1 MDRTKLYI
9 IAGVVAL
16 IVVIGIVVIVKKEKF
31 TTDNLP
37 SLTFI
42 FNEQTTVA
50 LQSNIKS
57 TMGAFLTM
65 IGNVQ
70 QYDGRVMFDAS
81 ESNSFSKPQ
90 IPTGSLAVAHLFVP
104 STGKTFDFKLG
115 KSGDPLSLFND
126 MQNLYF
132 QIHQSGAF
140 EFEFELPWTF
150 PLWNHLR

>member
-16 IVVIGIVVIVKKEKF
+16 IVVIGIIVIVKKEKF

-37 SLTFI
+37 WLTFI
-42 FNEQTTVA
+42 FDEQTTVA
-50 LQSNIKS
+50 LQSNIKY

-70 QYDGRVMFDAS
+70 QSYDGRVMFDAS

-115 KSGDPLSLFND
+115 KSGDQLSLFDD
-126 MQNLYF
+126 MQNLYLRI
-132 QIHQSGAF
+132 QKSGAF
-140 EFEFELPWTF
+140 SASASSG
-150 PLWNHLR
+150 NDCIGVC

>member
-9 IAGVVAL
+9 IAGIVAL

-37 SLTFI
+37 MLTFI

-50 LQSNIKS
+50 LQSNIKY

-70 QYDGRVMFDAS
+70 QSYDGRVMFGANESDA
-81 ESNSFSKPQ
+81 FSKPQ

-115 KSGDPLSLFND
+115 KSGDPLSLFDD
-126 MQNLYF
+126 MQNLYLRI
-132 QIHQSGAF
+132 QKSGAF
-140 EFEFELPWTF
+140 SASASSG
-150 PLWNHLR
+150 NDCVGVC